1 MYDATTNGAAI
12 CERSDWWSRC
22 DRALTFLLALYLFFV
37 SQILLTTS
45 MKTMLRFLPQID
57 SFCTGVL
64 GDRNNATTD
73 KFLPCEFDVSE
84 TTPARTNSTYT
95 PSRKSAIDDNTAT
108 AVVGKEIGV
117 TTRRVVD
124 ASSAVAAST
133 ATLASYHR

>member
-1 MYDATTNGAAI
+1 MYDANGAI
-12 CERSDWWSRC
+12 CERSDWWARC

-64 GDRNNATTD
+64 GDRNNATVD

-84 TTPARTNSTYT
+84 KISRNATTTSSETLPKKQPTRDENA
-95 PSRKSAIDDNTAT
+95 
-108 AVVGKEIGV
+108 
-117 TTRRVVD
+117 TTRGRVMD
-124 ASSAVAAST
+124 ASNAVAVST
-133 ATLASYHR
+133 ATVASYR

>member
-1 MYDATTNGAAI
+1 MYDASIFAR
-12 CERSDWWSRC
+12 ERSDWWARC

-64 GDRNNATTD
+64 GDRNNTTVE
-73 KFLPCEFDVSE
+73 KFLPCEFDESQISKNSTSSE
-84 TTPARTNSTYT
+84 TFPKKFTRDEN
-95 PSRKSAIDDNTAT
+95 AT
-108 AVVGKEIGV
+108 
-117 TTRRVVD
+117 TRVVD

-133 ATLASYHR
+133 ATIASYRSRIS